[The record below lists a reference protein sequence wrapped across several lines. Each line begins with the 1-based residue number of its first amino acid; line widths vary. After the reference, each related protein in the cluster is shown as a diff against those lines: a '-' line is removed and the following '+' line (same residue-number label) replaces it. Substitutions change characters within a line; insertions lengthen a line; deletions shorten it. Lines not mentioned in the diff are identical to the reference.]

1 MHLGLS
7 GKTALVTGAGRGIG
21 WAIAQTLAKEGCQVV
36 AVSRSFPLMDTGGA
50 LQQDPHHLLVLDL
63 AKTDSSQDLLEV
75 LKERGLHPDI
85 VVNNLGGTIA
95 NTTPLGSI
103 QNWRDSYRLNLEVA
117 IEINSLF
124 LSHLREQRWGR
135 IVHLASISALETQG
149 HPTYCAMKAALMAY
163 TRSLGR
169 TLSAEGIAVSAVL
182 PGAVMTEGGYWENA
196 QNEQP
201 KHVEN
206 FLKERMAIGRFGTPN
221 EIAGFVTFLCSD
233 WGSFVAGSSFLV
245 DGGQGRSFLTEF

>member
-1 MHLGLS
+1 MHLGLN

-21 WAIAQTLAKEGCQVV
+21 WAIAQTLAKEGCRVV
-36 AVSRSFPLMDTGGA
+36 AVSRSFPLPDAAEA
-50 LQQDPHHLLVLDL
+50 LHQDPHHLLALDL
-63 AKTDSSQDLLEV
+63 TKADSSQNLLNT
-75 LKERGLHPDI
+75 LTERKLRPDI
-85 VVNNLGGTIA
+85 VINNLGGPIA
-95 NTTPLGSI
+95 NATPLGSI

-117 IEINSLF
+117 IEINNLF
-124 LSHLREQRWGR
+124 LPHLREQRWGR

-169 TLSAEGIAVSAVL
+169 TLSAEGIAVSAIL
-182 PGAVMTEGGYWENA
+182 PGAVVTEGGYWEIA
-196 QNEQP
+196 QTEQP
-201 KHVEN
+201 EHVEK